1 MGSQPKSVTVVGL
14 GKLGSPLA
22 AVMAAKGFEVTGVD
36 VNPRFI
42 EAINEGQAPVEE
54 PRLQDMIDRAEGR
67 LKATTETADAVADS
81 DVTFIIV
88 PTPSKADGGF
98 SLKYVFEACDD
109 IADGLKRK
117 DGYHLVV
124 LTSTVMPGDTGG
136 KVLGRL
142 ETKSGKT
149 CGDDFGLCYNPEFIA
164 LGSVINDLLNP
175 DFLLVGESD
184 ERAGK
189 MLAGIHSTVCDN
201 DPPVA
206 YMNFVNAELAKL
218 SVNTYVTTRI
228 SYANMLSQICERLPG
243 ADVDTVT
250 TAIGLDSR
258 IGSKHLKGA
267 LGYGGPCFPRD
278 NIAFVNLARKI
289 GASAILAEATD
300 AMNSKQMDHLAETV
314 VRHLPKGG
322 TVGVLGLSYKP
333 DTPVIEASASVD
345 LVRQLV
351 DRGMAVVVHDPMAM
365 TRAKALFQDKVAY
378 AETGT
383 ACAGKADVLVI
394 ATPWKE
400 YAALT
405 PDDLKEG
412 GVSTVIDC
420 WRVLP
425 VDLFAGKCTHILLGK
440 GSVQTERTKD
450 DSGAATA

>member
-1 MGSQPKSVTVVGL
+1 MRISVIGL
-14 GKLGSPLA
+14 GKLGAPLA
-22 AVMAAKGFEVTGVD
+22 AVLAAKGFEVIGTD
-36 VNPRFI
+36 VNEAFV
-42 EAINEGQAPVEE
+42 EAINQGRAPVEE

-67 LKATTETADAVADS
+67 LKATTGTADAVADS
-81 DVTFIIV
+81 DATFIIV
-88 PTPSKADGGF
+88 PTPSQADGGF
-98 SLKYVFEACDD
+98 SLKYVLEACDD

-117 DGYHLVV
+117 DRYHLVV
-124 LTSTVMPGDTGG
+124 LTSTVMPGDIGG
-136 KVLGRL
+136 KVLGHL
-142 ETKSGKT
+142 ESKSGKS
-149 CGDDFGLCYNPEFIA
+149 CGADFGLCYNPEFIA
-164 LGSVINDLLNP
+164 LGSVVNDLLNP

-189 MLAGIHSTVCDN
+189 MLAGIHGKVCEN

-206 YMNFVNAELAKL
+206 HMNFVNAELAKL

-258 IGSKHLKGA
+258 IGSKYLKGA
-267 LGYGGPCFPRD
+267 LSYGGPCFPRD
-278 NIAFVNLARKI
+278 NIAFGNLARSI

-300 AMNSKQMDHLAETV
+300 AMNNQQMDHLAETV
-314 VRHLPKGG
+314 IRHLPKGG
-322 TVGVLGLSYKP
+322 TAGVLGLSYKP

-351 DRGMAVVVHDPMAM
+351 DRGIAVVVHDPMAM
-365 TRAKALFQDKVAY
+365 TGAEALFQDKVAY
-378 AETGT
+378 AETGA
-383 ACAGKADVLVI
+383 ACAGEADVLVI

-400 YAALT
+400 YAGLT

-425 VDLFAGKCTHILLGK
+425 VDVFAGKCTHVLLGT
-440 GSVQTERTKD
+440 GSVQTESTKD